1 MILTNRRRRSVDIWP
16 GFVDALAALVMV
28 VMFVLLLFS
37 VGQFL
42 LSDALVG
49 RDEAL
54 QRLRN
59 QITGLA
65 DVLAMERKEKTA
77 LQTRLTALS
86 GELEATVK
94 ARDAFEA
101 RLSAMTMEAQESAT
115 QLEQTQG
122 ELQLAR
128 NTLSENETTLQQQR
142 EMIAGLE
149 AEQTRLQSSL
159 EASQKRATEQQ
170 ALAEQAQGRAGDLNQ
185 QIAALNEQ
193 WARLNQALEA
203 SESEVKEKTVEIEDL
218 GQRLNVAL
226 ADKVEELASYRSEFF
241 GKLREALKDNPD
253 IRVEGDRFLL
263 PSEVLFSSASA
274 DLDKEGKR
282 EIAAVASTLKDI
294 TSRIPAD
301 IDWVLRVDGH
311 TDKRPVRKA
320 FPSNWEL
327 SSARATSIVKHLVDQ
342 GIPAEHLV
350 AAGFA
355 QYHPIDP
362 ADTADAYSRNR
373 RIELKLT
380 SR

>member
-65 DVLAMERKEKTA
+65 DVLAMERKEKAA

-149 AEQTRLQSSL
+149 AEFEGSIGS
-159 EASQKRATEQQ
+159 
-170 ALAEQAQGRAGDLNQ
+170 
-185 QIAALNEQ
+185 AAFKM
-193 WARLNQALEA
+193 R
-203 SESEVKEKTVEIEDL
+203 D
-218 GQRLNVAL
+218 LNVARTGL
-226 ADKVEELASYRSEFF
+226 TA
-241 GKLREALKDNPD
+241 
-253 IRVEGDRFLL
+253 
-263 PSEVLFSSASA
+263 ASA
-274 DLDKEGKR
+274 ALYPIWAR
-282 EIAAVASTLKDI
+282 MASEQENRGLI
-294 TSRIPAD
+294 
-301 IDWVLRVDGH
+301 
-311 TDKRPVRKA
+311 
-320 FPSNWEL
+320 SN
-327 SSARATSIVKHLVDQ
+327 
-342 GIPAEHLV
+342 
-350 AAGFA
+350 
-355 QYHPIDP
+355 
-362 ADTADAYSRNR
+362 NR
-373 RIELKLT
+373 GPLGVFLN
-380 SR
+380 